1 MSKNGL
7 MRRASFFAQTPTGDD
22 ITSMEPDRTLEYEI
36 LRAMSPAKKLD
47 VMHALIRQAR
57 GLKAAAIRASDPELS
72 SDEVDA
78 RIREIWTLD

>member
-1 MSKNGL
+1 

-57 GLKAAAIRASDPELS
+57 ELKAAAISASEPELS
-72 SDEVDA
+72 SNEVDQ
-78 RIREIWTLD
+78 RIREIWALD

>member
-1 MSKNGL
+1 
-7 MRRASFFAQTPTGDD
+7 
-22 ITSMEPDRTLEYEI
+22 MEPDRTLEYEI

-57 GLKAAAIRASDPELS
+57 ELKAAAIRASEPELS

-78 RIREIWTLD
+78 RIREIWALD